1 MRKEKHKMEL
11 SYFRD
16 ILFDLLNDSEELGIT
31 DLSTDGPNN
40 LFIVTTEGGDIFE
53 IICRQA
59 EI

>member
-1 MRKEKHKMEL
+1 MEL

-31 DLSTDGPNN
+31 DLSTDEPNN